1 MATHLLLGPANYDFQ
16 GTRGIT
22 RLDDF
27 DNSDKTSENDEN
39 IQDKKDD
46 VNIVVPGAHEAES
59 QTGKGEIDMKTL
71 QASFKRAACYSLTL
85 TLIVAIVGEY
95 VPVFSKR

>member
-1 MATHLLLGPANYDFQ
+1 M
-16 GTRGIT
+16 
-22 RLDDF
+22 DDF
-27 DNSDKTSENDEN
+27 DNSDRTSENDEN

-46 VNIVVPGAHEAES
+46 VNIVGAGADEAES
-59 QTGKGEIDMKTL
+59 QTGKGEIDIKTL
-71 QASFKRAACYSLTL
+71 QAAFKRAACYSLTL